1 MKKIFNILLASAM
14 TLAVGGSIVSCEDEN
29 IGLGSG
35 LVGGDAEGNVA
46 SYDVIAYNERF
57 DSLRSDQSVLQ
68 NALLGVFEEPVFGQ
82 TKASFIT
89 QIRLGTTSP
98 TFGTNPTVDSV
109 HLIIPTYVKS
119 STDSVRIDTLNLS
132 KPGDKPLENDTILI
146 RKTYKVDSIY
156 GKKNDSITLKVRD
169 INSVLYANKAYYSN
183 DSEIGIN
190 SQVLG
195 RATVSKEVKNNT
207 IKLKNGSSN
216 IYEELVGYKI
226 SLDTNYFRDKIV
238 GNEKTG
244 LLDDHATF
252 IRRVIQGLEISV
264 EENNGFLFAFNPT
277 NIQLKMYYSNDA
289 TEQGKRNNY
298 NIAFNLNNNWTS
310 NGANV
315 QVNKISHANQGQAFL
330 NNLTNVDKTN
340 GQARLFLNGSDGTRV
355 NVKFI
360 DEQINKL
367 KADKEANNWTI
378 IGAKLQ
384 FHIDD
389 QYNFPK
395 PGFIMGWNKF
405 KSDGVYVDRLYDDM
419 LDFANA
425 YPYNVHFN
433 SFVKK
438 DDKFYTI
445 DITKHIKNMIEKGE
459 TYEDQIMNIALGNFL
474 VNSDATIVSANPF
487 VRNTIANPFRIVL
500 HGNATENLE
509 KKLKLKVY
517 YTKN

>member
-14 TLAVGGSIVSCEDEN
+14 TLAVGSSIVSCEDEN

-98 TFGTNPTVDSV
+98 DFGTNPTVDSV
-109 HLIIPTYVKS
+109 HLIIPTYIKS
-119 STDSVRIDTLNLS
+119 TSDSVRTDTLNLS
-132 KPGDKPLENDTILI
+132 KPGVKPVENDTILI
-146 RKTYKVDSIY
+146 KKTFKVDSIY
-156 GKKNDSITLKVRD
+156 GNKNQRITLKVKD
-169 INSVLYANKAYYSN
+169 INSVLLANKAYYSN

-190 SQVLG
+190 SQILG
-195 RATVSKEVKNNT
+195 TVNVGNEVQNITKKTLN
-207 IKLKNGSSN
+207 SSSS
-216 IYEELVGYKI
+216 IYDEVVGYKI
-226 SLDTNYFRDKIV
+226 SLDKNYFRDKILA
-238 GNEKTG
+238 NQNTG
-244 LLDDHATF
+244 LLEDHATF

-264 EENNGFLFAFNPT
+264 EENNGFLFAFNPS
-277 NIQLKMYYSNDA
+277 NVQLKMYYSNDA
-289 TEQGKRNNY
+289 TEEGKRNNL
-298 NIAFNLNNNWTS
+298 NLSFNASNYWSN

-315 QVNKISHANQGQAFL
+315 QINKLSHANQGQAFL

-367 KADKEANNWTI
+367 KADREANNWTI

-395 PGFIMGWNKF
+395 PGFIVGWNNF
-405 KSDGVYVDRLYDDM
+405 KSEGEYVDRMYDDM
-419 LDFANA
+419 LTFANS

-433 SFVKK
+433 PFLGK

-445 DITKHIKNMIEKGE
+445 DITKHIKNMIEKGD
-459 TYEDQIMNIALGNFL
+459 TYEDQTMNIALGNFL
-474 VNSDATIVSANPF
+474 LNTDATITSANPF
-487 VRNTIANPFRIVL
+487 VRNTVANPYRVVL

-509 KKLKLKVY
+509 KRLKLKVY

>member
-14 TLAVGGSIVSCEDEN
+14 TLAVGSSIVSCEDEN
-29 IGLGSG
+29 LGLGSG

-57 DSLRSDQSVLQ
+57 DSLRSDQTVLQ
-68 NALLGVFEEPVFGQ
+68 NALLGVFEEPVFGK

-89 QIRLGTTSP
+89 QVRLGTTSP

-119 STDSVRIDTLNLS
+119 STDSVRTDTINLTNRGA
-132 KPGDKPLENDTILI
+132 KPVDSDTILI
-146 RKTYKVDSIY
+146 RKIYKVDSIY
-156 GKKNDSITLKVRD
+156 GRRDDSITLKVRD

-195 RATVSKEVKNNT
+195 QATVSKEVRNNT
-207 IKLKNGSSN
+207 IKVKNGSSN

-226 SLDTNYFRDKIV
+226 SLDTNYFRDKII

-244 LLDDHATF
+244 LLEDHATF

-277 NIQLKMYYSNDA
+277 NIQLKMYYSNDGD
-289 TEQGKRNNY
+289 EGKRNNL
-298 NIAFNLNNNWTS
+298 NIAFNVNNLWTS
-310 NGANV
+310 GGSNV
-315 QVNKISHANQGQAFL
+315 QINKIAHGNQGQAFL

-340 GQARLFLNGSDGTRV
+340 GQARLFLNGADGTRV
-355 NVKFI
+355 HVKFI

-367 KADKEANNWTI
+367 KADREANNWTI

-384 FHIDD
+384 FYIDD
-389 QYNFPK
+389 QYSFPN
-395 PGFIMGWNKF
+395 PGFIMGWNNY
-405 KSDGVYVDRLYDDM
+405 KSDGVYVDKLYDDM
-419 LDFANA
+419 LEFANS

-433 SFVKK
+433 PFVKE
-438 DDKFYTI
+438 DDTFYTI

-459 TYEDQIMNIALGNFL
+459 TYEDQTMNIALGNFL
-474 VNSDATIVSANPF
+474 VNSDATIVSSNPFMRNTVANPY
-487 VRNTIANPFRIVL
+487 RIVL